1 MQTCTRQEF
10 KHHLPSTAQLNSIWS
25 YGQRA
30 RHLQLRE
37 EVICTLGE
45 VVPRLRKRQHPGF
58 WRWWLSLPWLEDR
71 RRPRWS
77 AATHKSRGR
86 QRTGWRAAGA
96 QDVESSRRY
105 DGGKAAQETGRR
117 RRRWRGL
124 RRPQNPSSDE
134 VKMAAWVLI
143 RRGRKKGKGRHEKG
157 KRKRAEKKKRSA
169 AGADDKKNWR
179 DLCNWEGV
187 PLPRWF

>member
-10 KHHLPSTAQLNSIWS
+10 KHHLPSTAQLNNIWS

-58 WRWWLSLPWLEDR
+58 WRWWPSLPWLEDR

-77 AATHKSRGR
+77 AAAHKSRGR
-86 QRTGWRAAGA
+86 RRTGWRAAGA

-117 RRRWRGL
+117 WRKWRGL

-143 RRGRKKGKGRHEKG
+143 RRGRKKGKGRREKG
-157 KRKRAEKKKRSA
+157 KRKWAETKKEVLRARTIKKI
-169 AGADDKKNWR
+169 GAI
-179 DLCNWEGV
+179 CVIWEGV
-187 PLPRWF
+187 QLPKI